1 MEQIVFLLVDP
12 VYKKFPELKGSA
24 IALILLNGDLS
35 NTISIIR
42 CYYQN
47 VNQLQLKIPFLES

>member
-24 IALILLNGDLS
+24 IALILLNGDYQILINFHNSMLLS
-35 NTISIIR
+35 KR
-42 CYYQN
+42 
-47 VNQLQLKIPFLES
+47 ESTTT